1 MFYRSKVKT
10 TLLATGLLFAT
21 SGFAADEAV
30 QFNIA
35 PPQLNAQTFI
45 LMDYHTGAVL
55 AAKEPDQR
63 QAPASLTK
71 IMTSYVVGDAIK
83 QGKIRNDDMVTVSEN
98 AWGRNFPGSSKMFLN
113 VNQQVSVSDLNHG
126 IIIASG
132 NDACVAIAEHIA
144 GTEKNFIDIM
154 NQYVQKFGLKNTHFA
169 TVHGLDAENQYS
181 SSRDM
186 AIMASHMIRDLP
198 EEYAIH
204 SQKEFTFN
212 KIKQQNR
219 NGLLWDKTLT
229 VDGVKTGHTDQA
241 GYNLVAS
248 AVDGD
253 TRFITVVM
261 GVPTIKGREVETKK
275 LLQWGFNNFET
286 LKPLNA
292 GTVVS
297 EQTIYYGKENKVKL
311 GTIENG
317 YITIPKGK
325 QAELKARYELSK
337 KYLEAPLQKGD
348 VVGQVIYQLDGKD
361 VATINL
367 QVLEPVEEAGFFGKI
382 IDWIILTVKSLFS

>member
-83 QGKIRNDDMVTVSEN
+83 QGKIRNEDMVTVSEN

-181 SSRDM
+181 SARDM

-367 QVLEPVEEAGFFGKI
+367 QVLEPIEEAGFFGKI

>member
-144 GTEKNFIDIM
+144 GTEKNFIDMM

>member
-55 AAKEPDQR
+55 AAKDPDQR

-132 NDACVAIAEHIA
+132 NDACVAIAEHLA
-144 GTEKNFIDIM
+144 GTEKNFIDMM
-154 NQYVQKFGLKNTHFA
+154 NQYVQKFGLKNTYFA
-169 TVHGLDAENQYS
+169 TVHGLDTENQYS